1 MTPLERLTHWLLG
14 AVTLVV
20 FLVLYAPVVVVA
32 VLSLFDSRQGRV
44 QWDSFSFDWYARLAG
59 NESILSALAN
69 SLVVGLAAVVLAIVF
84 GALVAF
90 YTNDPRNRF
99 RGFLELL
106 VFLPFLLPPLI
117 TGLSLLIF
125 FREAGIDRD
134 LVTVTIGHAVFL
146 LALAYRILLTR
157 LQALPRGLVEASY
170 DLGAGGWQTFR
181 YVLLPHMRSAVVV
194 AALLSFTLSFD
205 ETLITI
211 FLVGD
216 GMTLPIRL
224 WAMMRVG
231 FTPEVNALVTAVLL
245 LSIATTVVVAL
256 LMRRRLA
263 LRVES

>member
-1 MTPLERLTHWLLG
+1 
-14 AVTLVV
+14 
-20 FLVLYAPVVVVA
+20 
-32 VLSLFDSRQGRV
+32 
-44 QWDSFSFDWYARLAG
+44 
-59 NESILSALAN
+59 
-69 SLVVGLAAVVLAIVF
+69 
-84 GALVAF
+84 
-90 YTNDPRNRF
+90 
-99 RGFLELL
+99 
-106 VFLPFLLPPLI
+106 
-117 TGLSLLIF
+117 
-125 FREAGIDRD
+125 
-134 LVTVTIGHAVFL
+134 VFL

-231 FTPEVNALVTAVLL
+231 FTPEVNALVTVILL
-245 LSIATTVVVAL
+245 LSITATLVVATVL
-256 LMRRRLA
+256 RRRLA
-263 LRVES
+263 VPHEG